1 MDASKKSPNRPSILL
16 VERDVLVRTPLAA
29 YLRECGY
36 IVIESGSGEE
46 ALLVL
51 QQQQFRVDVLLT
63 DADLP
68 GPLDVFSLVQK
79 ARASRAGVRTLIA
92 ATPERAAALAGQLC
106 EDGPLLSKPYA
117 PHRIAERI
125 RQLLALR
132 RRSDESES
140 SEPN

>member
-1 MDASKKSPNRPSILL
+1 MDARKKSPNKPSILL

-46 ALLVL
+46 AMLVL
-51 QQQQFRVDVLLT
+51 QQQQLRVDVLLT

-79 ARASRAGVRTLIA
+79 ARASRADVRTLIA
-92 ATPERAAALAGQLC
+92 ATPERAAALAGKLC
-106 EDGPLLSKPYA
+106 DDDPLLSKPYA
-117 PHRIAERI
+117 SQRVADRI
-125 RQLLALR
+125 RQLLAFR
-132 RRSDESES
+132 GRSDLSDGSETD
-140 SEPN
+140 